1 MSVKLI
7 IGKPGN
13 ALPKL
18 TEENIKDTLKV
29 ESVGISEEQGDT
41 VATFE
46 RGSMT
51 DEQLQEKLAALNQ
64 YATENVPPLQGVLVE
79 NYGKG
84 GRRRRRK
91 TRGGRRRRQ
100 RGCST
105 RRRR

>member
-1 MSVKLI
+1 MPVKLI
-7 IGKPGN
+7 IGKSGN
-13 ALPKL
+13 ELGQLTKEQIKEKL
-18 TEENIKDTLKV
+18 GVDVN
-29 ESVGISEEQGDT
+29 ISEEQGDT

-51 DEQLQEKLAALNQ
+51 DEELQEKLASLNQ
-64 YATENVPPLQGVLVE
+64 YATENGLQGVLVE
-79 NYGKG
+79 SYGKG

-105 RRRR
+105 RRCR